1 MLSEAHPDVREAVRM
16 RGISKAFGAVGALN
30 QVDLTVYYGEI
41 HALLGES
48 GAGKTTLLRIL
59 RGVERP
65 DFGNIEIRPED
76 GVAMVCQERSLVL
89 TLSVAQN
96 IFLNREPRNRF
107 GFIDDDKAVRQA
119 HALLEE
125 FGLPVDPASP
135 ASELGVGQRQLIE
148 IIKAVSQHSR
158 ILLLDEPTSALSTA
172 EVERLFALLGRLSAN
187 GVAIIYVSHRM
198 DEIMRIADRATIL
211 RSGKRV
217 VTAKVSDLTLEML
230 IGYIIGGEGTS
241 VSSLRESEQRFRQLA
256 ENIREVFWMLD
267 PRTQRVLYVSPAF
280 ESVWGRSCES
290 VYANA
295 RAFLEAVHE
304 EDRPRVRA
312 AYGDETEAE
321 PPLED
326 EYRIVRPDGS
336 IRWIRDR
343 GFPIRD
349 EAGQLYRVVR
359 ITEDITDRKRVESE
373 LQQSFEQLR
382 ALAARLQ
389 NIREEERTRVSREI
403 HDELGQALTAI
414 KMDLSSWICEL
425 TPEKAAC
432 PPRAAAILNLIDS
445 TIKTVRRISTDLRP
459 GILDDLGLVAAVE
472 WACEEFESRTGTEC
486 YLDLPKSDIA
496 TDRER
501 ATALFRI
508 FQETLTNVA
517 RHAGATELRVRLAE
531 EEKVLRLELR
541 DNGKGLDVGGLAP
554 GESLGIL
561 GMRERALLLGGE
573 LTITGAAGLGTTVT
587 ARIPKVTEND

>member
-89 TLSVAQN
+89 TLSAAQN

>member
-373 LQQSFEQLR
+373 LQHSFEQLR

-445 TIKTVRRISTDLRP
+445 TIKKVRRISTDLRP